1 MTKKISTT
9 FVTALICLIATAQR
23 IQTNW
28 GDEFKLK
35 GGSANLEVIGA
46 DKTGVYVK
54 EVHYAMKSYFVFGY
68 ALRGSATLIKLDKSL
83 AEVYNNSFNK
93 ELKGKEYEDIFFLKG
108 KLFLLASRYSG
119 GVLTVYA
126 GELDKETGEMVGN
139 WTEIAAW
146 EKDDVKEDIN
156 FKPVYNKDSSTIVL
170 VSSILG
176 REKNNYE
183 VRQFDEKLQMV
194 GKPIALANEFD
205 PKTFQLEDV
214 IYASTGNVVLVGREY
229 AYQQGK
235 KKKDKFLDFV
245 NYSIRIYDALGQQ
258 IKEINT
264 TVDGKWMANTKVME
278 VPNKELVLAAFYS
291 NEKKSNTINGMLV
304 QRINATTGDI
314 ITTYQK
320 DLNNSM
326 VAVVDDDADED
337 ETESEKKAKEQL
349 KKMKAEEEGFSR
361 FMRFSNFI
369 PTADSG
375 LIILAEKFNS
385 YTQTY
390 TMSDMSR
397 GARLGNST
405 SYTNQVFDCGDI
417 MISKINLQ
425 GNIDWL
431 HVVPKEQKEM
441 FSVGYSQNSYVANIY
456 FHKNNWPFYAGLG
469 VLYNGKSLAII
480 FNDHEENAGILKPG
494 QKIRATENFNKSEC
508 SAIYL
513 NPYTGKYTRS
523 VLFSNRD
530 VPTAM
535 PRLGKVLG
543 NDFYIVGQF
552 SKLLRKSK
560 IAVAKLTL
568 K

>member
-23 IQTNW
+23 IQSNW

-35 GGSANLEVIGA
+35 RGSANLEVIFA

-68 ALRGSATLIKLDKSL
+68 SVRGSATLIKLDKSFV
-83 AEVYNNSFNK
+83 EVYNNNFNK
-93 ELKGKEYEDIFFLKG
+93 DLKGKEYEDIFVLKG
-108 KLFLLASRYSG
+108 KLFLLASRYHG
-119 GVLTVYA
+119 GVLTAYA
-126 GELDKETGEMVGN
+126 AELNKETGEMMGS

-146 EKDDVKEDIN
+146 EKDDVKEDVS

-170 VSSILG
+170 VSTILG
-176 REKNNYE
+176 KEKNNYE
-183 VRQFDEKLQMV
+183 LRQFDEKLQLV
-194 GKPIALANEFD
+194 GKPIAITNEFD
-205 PKTFQLEDV
+205 PKTFQLEDI
-214 IYASTGNVVLVGREY
+214 IYASTGNVVVVGREY

-245 NYSIRIYDALGQQ
+245 NYSIRIYDAQGQQ

-278 VPNKELVLAAFYS
+278 VQNKELVLAAFYS
-291 NEKKSNTINGMLV
+291 NEKKGNTINGMLI
-304 QRINATTGDI
+304 QRVNATTGDI
-314 ITTYQK
+314 ITSYQK
-320 DLNNSM
+320 DLTNSM
-326 VAVVDDDADED
+326 VTLVDDKADED
-337 ETESEKKAKEQL
+337 ETKSEKEAKEAL
-349 KKMKAEEEGFSR
+349 KKQKEEEEGFSR

-375 LIILAEKFNS
+375 LIILAEKYNS
-385 YTQTY
+385 YAYTY
-390 TMSDMSR
+390 NYYNGGFGGRPATVSS
-397 GARLGNST
+397 ST
-405 SYTNQVFDCGDI
+405 TYQVIECGDI
-417 MISKINLQ
+417 MMSKMNVT

-431 HVVPKEQKEM
+431 HVVPKQQKEM
-441 FSVGYSQNSYVANIY
+441 FTLGLNYNYSSVY
-456 FHKNNWPFYAGLG
+456 FHKITWPYYSSFG
-469 VLYNGKSLAII
+469 VLSNGKSLAIL
-480 FNDHEENAGILKPG
+480 FNDHEDNAGILKTG
-494 QKIRATENFNKSEC
+494 QKVRLTENFDKSEC

-535 PRLGKVLG
+535 LRLGKVMG
-543 NDFYIVGQF
+543 NDFFIVGHV
-552 SKLLRKSK
+552 SKALRKSK